1 LIFLT
6 AQHGNARDNHP
17 NALRSDAAP
26 EPAPTQR
33 TRTDTT
39 ETVAPGM
46 WRARLP
52 VRKELALAVFPTM
65 TVLGML
71 WVLEMFGHQRILF
84 ASLASSAFLIYLEPL
99 HATNAVRTLTIA
111 HTTAATF
118 GLITWFILGHGY
130 LAGGLAMIL
139 TILTMILANSVHP
152 PAIATS
158 LIFAIR
164 SGTQGQLVL
173 FLLAL
178 AIVIVL
184 AMLQRSAVWLLNRL
198 DIVD

>member
-1 LIFLT
+1 VITPQNL
-6 AQHGNARDNHP
+6 
-17 NALRSDAAP
+17 SDDA
-26 EPAPTQR
+26 
-33 TRTDTT
+33 
-39 ETVAPGM
+39 VAPGPSATPARNPVLPSASTGV

-52 VRKELALAVFPTM
+52 VRKELALAVFPTI

-71 WVLEMFGHQRILF
+71 WILEMFGHQRILF

-99 HATNAVRTLTIA
+99 HATNAVRTLTVA

-130 LAGGLAMIL
+130 LAGGLAMVL
-139 TILTMILANSVHP
+139 TILTMILANTVHP

-164 SGTQGQLVL
+164 SDTQNQLVL

-184 AMLQRSAVWLLNRL
+184 AMLQRTAVWLLNRL
-198 DIVD
+198 DIVE